1 MKNLLLSNIFV
12 CFDWSLAVSLTIVF
26 MWKRPFSDVTI
37 LLLMIDWTL
46 VKWWFDFSI
55 SVWCH
60 SYISWWYPYSTR
72 KQNLADQ
79 CFANK
84 NGSSTNA
91 SIPFANKKAYE
102 ALTRRLAISA
112 PMVERTKS
120 NWHFSRWIVSQ
131 GEEISIKLLCAA
143 SSFDHSSLYWMG
155 QVKSI
160 IFFGRDKE
168 SGFVK

>member
-79 CFANK
+79 CYANK

-112 PMVERTKS
+112 PMVERMDI
-120 NWHFSRWIVSQ
+120 SRDGLCHMGKKLVSSYYVQ
-131 GEEISIKLLCAA
+131 LL
-143 SSFDHSSLYWMG
+143 H
-155 QVKSI
+155 SI
-160 IFFGRDKE
+160 IRLCIE
-168 SGFVK
+168 WVKWRA